1 MLPTHADLYLPIST
15 RVLDRVLHDAESFED
30 EVSKLDVA
38 PVAALILLQYLPKLK
53 QTRSPP
59 PDRVLAEAIKSGN
72 AQVRRGGS
80 SSFAADAI
88 PILDRAKIR
97 EGSHLLPDFG
107 MALLDDEVILQ
118 QSYLTADGEWDST
131 FRDRHRAQ
139 LTQALQTIVLPAGGH
154 GVLTLEQSR
163 IFREVKTQADDH
175 IHVQGYAGTG
185 KSYLIK
191 SLLTMLQPTGAKVLV
206 LAERQRQ
213 LDALLVGTEQ
223 MGHVHPRRYGKLVSE
238 MVPSDLTDPVNR
250 RMART
255 NYSLTTIPDDEVV
268 RHLGIQSGS
277 GFLSREIVKAVR
289 STVAGFCYSG
299 DRAIDAQHIPDWC
312 ASSFDATTKQIVL
325 HHATE
330 LWKAIL
336 SPSSR
341 DFQPPVRDY
350 HRVKWAAL
358 KGWQVPIQYTH
369 VLIDECHDLAKPML
383 QILDCSPQAV
393 ISLGDEYQNLQ
404 GRPQQRSNVIRQRAV
419 THSVRAGHTIESIVN
434 PIITTHPGKV
444 KLPFHG
450 NPLSKTEI
458 TYYDKAQVPDKPA
471 AILVSDTW
479 GLFEWAQRLA
489 ARNVDLTLLSSRNNL
504 DIFVKDCIELHRH
517 GSRPRHGELFR
528 FGSWEALANRYHDNG
543 GFQRID
549 RMLRSGYSTEDWMK
563 TSNRFVKQGLH
574 GYALGLIEDARN
586 REFDAVM
593 LAPELIDQVWNAERA
608 ALAAAGSAVYVAV
621 TRARRQLIVPER
633 LRNWIEEIS
642 QSVSSRRAGMTL
654 APDLTTRRV
663 DNDDRPGRSN
673 YHPAFDEQAPP
684 A

>member
-1 MLPTHADLYLPIST
+1 MLPTNADLFLPISGPM
-15 RVLDRVLHDAESFED
+15 LDRVLAEPADIENDS
-30 EVSKLDVA
+30 SKLDVA
-38 PVAALILLQYLPKLK
+38 QVAALILLQYLPKLK
-53 QTRSPP
+53 ETRSVS
-59 PDRVLAEAIKSGN
+59 PDRILAEAIKSGN
-72 AQVRRGGS
+72 AQAKS
-80 SSFAADAI
+80 SGLSAFTAETLRL
-88 PILDRAKIR
+88 LDREKIR
-97 EGSHLLPDFG
+97 AGYRLLPDFG
-107 MALLDDEVILQ
+107 ISLLDEEAIERR
-118 QSYLTADGEWDST
+118 SYLTFEGEWDST
-131 FRDRHRAQ
+131 FRDRHRAR
-139 LTQALQTIVLPAGGH
+139 LAQALQTIQLPAGES

-223 MGHVHPRRYGKLVSE
+223 MEHVYPRRYGKLVSE

-255 NYSLTTIPDDEVV
+255 NYSLITIPDDQVV

-289 STVAGFCYSG
+289 STVAAFCYTG
-299 DRAIDAQHIPDWC
+299 DRAIDANHIPDWC
-312 ASSFDATTKQIVL
+312 ASSFDAMTKQIVL

-336 SPSSR
+336 SPPSR
-341 DFQPPVRDY
+341 EFQPPVRDY

-358 KGWQVPIQYTH
+358 KGWRIPTQYTH

-419 THSVRAGHTIESIVN
+419 TQSVRSGHMIENIVN
-434 PIITTHPGKV
+434 PIITTHPGKM
-444 KLPFHG
+444 KLPFRG
-450 NPLSKTEI
+450 NPMSRTEI

-489 ARNVDLTLLSSRNNL
+489 ASNVDLTLLSSRNNL

-517 GSRPRHGELFR
+517 GTRPRHGELFR
-528 FGSWEALANRYHDNG
+528 FGSWDALANRYHDNG

-563 TSNRFVKQGLH
+563 TSNRFVKHGQQ

-593 LAPELIDQVWNAERA
+593 LAPELIDHVWNAERG
-608 ALAAAGSAVYVAV
+608 ALAVAGSAVYVAV
-621 TRARRQLIVPER
+621 TRARHKLMVPER

-642 QSVSSRRAGMTL
+642 QSNSGRRWGT
-654 APDLTTRRV
+654 
-663 DNDDRPGRSN
+663 
-673 YHPAFDEQAPP
+673 
-684 A
+684 

>member
-1 MLPTHADLYLPIST
+1 MLPTNADLFLPISGPM
-15 RVLDRVLHDAESFED
+15 LDRVLAEPADVEHDT
-30 EVSKLDVA
+30 SKLDVA
-38 PVAALILLQYLPKLK
+38 QVAALIVLQYLPKLK
-53 QTRSPP
+53 ETRSAS
-59 PDRVLAEAIKSGN
+59 PDRILAEAIKSGN
-72 AQVRRGGS
+72 ALVKS
-80 SSFAADAI
+80 SGLAAFIAETLRV
-88 PILDRAKIR
+88 LDREKIR
-97 EGSHLLPDFG
+97 AGYRLLPDFG
-107 MALLDDEVILQ
+107 ISLLDDEAIQ
-118 QSYLTADGEWDST
+118 HRRYLTFDGEWDST
-131 FRDRHRAQ
+131 FRDRHRAR
-139 LTQALQTIVLPAGGH
+139 LAQALQTIELPAGASA
-154 GVLTLEQSR
+154 VLTLEQSR

-223 MGHVHPRRYGKLVSE
+223 MKHVHPRRYGKLVSE

-299 DRAIDAQHIPDWC
+299 DRAIDAHHIPDWC
-312 ASSFDATTKQIVL
+312 AATFDATTKQIVL

-336 SPSSR
+336 APPSR
-341 DFQPPVRDY
+341 EFQPPVREY

-358 KGWQVPIQYTH
+358 KGWRIPTRYTH

-419 THSVRAGHTIESIVN
+419 TESVRSGQVIENIVN
-434 PIITTHPGKV
+434 PIITTHPGKM
-444 KLPFHG
+444 KLPFRG
-450 NPLSKTEI
+450 NPMSRTEI
-458 TYYDKAQVPDKPA
+458 AYYGKAQVPDKPA

-489 ARNVDLTLLSSRNNL
+489 ASNVDLTLLSSRNNL

-517 GSRPRHGELFR
+517 GTRPRHGELFR
-528 FGSWEALANRYHDNG
+528 FGSWDALANRHHDNG

-563 TSNRFVKQGLH
+563 TSNRFVKHGQQ

-593 LAPELIDQVWNAERA
+593 LAPELIDQVWNAERG
-608 ALAAAGSAVYVAV
+608 ALAVAGSAVYVAV
-621 TRARRQLIVPER
+621 TRARHKLIVPER

-642 QSVSSRRAGMTL
+642 QANAGRRWGT
-654 APDLTTRRV
+654 
-663 DNDDRPGRSN
+663 
-673 YHPAFDEQAPP
+673 
-684 A
+684 